1 MIEEVEC
8 TGLRTFRFE
17 ALHIKMN
24 SESENIPSI
33 IFNIDT
39 IYCSAHVAKRSDSVM
54 ESLHLN
60 SENVQGSHE
69 VVEIQTG

>member
-1 MIEEVEC
+1 
-8 TGLRTFRFE
+8 
-17 ALHIKMN
+17 MN